1 MLKPSSIDKPLSQE
15 NKQDEKIKRRAGI
28 LEQELADEYWHG
40 QYEKYLEGGGDLDFD
55 GFMEIQLDNKISTNI
70 SDFKKLR
77 RSFQSGGNGKIRK
90 IPTREFMKMGVRE
103 RIQTLYGIKINPS
116 DSVIDI
122 MEMIADLPI
131 IVEID

>member
-1 MLKPSSIDKPLSQE
+1 MRKPSSIDKPLSQE

-28 LEQELADEYWHG
+28 LEQELADEYWQD
-40 QYEKYLEGGGDLDFD
+40 QYEKYLLDGGDLDFD

-77 RSFQSGGNGKIRK
+77 RSFQSGGNGKIKK

-103 RIQTLYGIKINPS
+103 RIQTLYGVKINPS

>member
-1 MLKPSSIDKPLSQE
+1 MAINIDKPVGQRNLE
-15 NKQDEKIKRRAGI
+15 DEKIIKKAGI
-28 LEQELADEYWHG
+28 LEQDLANDYWQE
-40 QYEKYLEGGGDLDFD
+40 QYEKYLLDGGDLDFK
-55 GFMEIQLDNKISTNI
+55 GFMEIQLDNKISKNI
-70 SDFKKLR
+70 SDFKNLR
-77 RSFQSGGNGKIRK
+77 KSFQAGGNGKIRK

-103 RIQTLYGIKINPS
+103 RIQTLYGVKINPS

>member
-1 MLKPSSIDKPLSQE
+1 MSTNIDKPVGQRNL
-15 NKQDEKIKRRAGI
+15 QDEKIIKKAGI
-28 LEQELADEYWHG
+28 LEQDLADEYWRG
-40 QYEKYLEGGGDLDFD
+40 QYEKYLEGGGDLDFN

-77 RSFQSGGNGKIRK
+77 RSFQSGGNGKIKK

-103 RIQTLYGIKINPS
+103 RIQTLYGIKINPA